1 MVKFDLSLQECDE
14 FKEIF
19 NKAICVGVVKQ
30 VVDALNKNHEYPMYF
45 FKKLFF
51 FWGLPSPFKRLIV
64 FLMRNLMSTR
74 AADQMKCFRHFSTDE
89 IDEIHRARDKF

>member
-1 MVKFDLSLQECDE
+1 
-14 FKEIF
+14 
-19 NKAICVGVVKQ
+19 
-30 VVDALNKNHEYPMYF
+30 MYF
-45 FKKLFF
+45 YKKLFF

-89 IDEIHRARDKF
+89 IDEIG